1 MWSWDEHQSIRAT
14 AAAWTPWRT
23 TPPEPTVT
31 DPDYRSEGSTLSP
44 RAAGPRP
51 PGPEQPSDMG
61 AIEPA
66 GDAEWPG
73 DMPVGDSES
82 RTERRRDVQGAEPST
97 RAERPAE
104 VPANTVRRGAAV
116 PGSRRA
122 VPHSGGAR
130 PRSAGAVRRPATTGP
145 RPGSR
150 DKDDGAPAG
159 DGGCAI
165 RANTPVRAAAG

>member
-73 DMPVGDSES
+73 DMPVGDIAGRGDRPCDP
-82 RTERRRDVQGAEPST
+82 RTGLEPIG
-97 RAERPAE
+97 RGDL
-104 VPANTVRRGAAV
+104 PANAVRRGAV
-116 PGSRRA
+116 SGSRRA

-130 PRSAGAVRRPATTGP
+130 PRSAGAARRPATNGA

-150 DKDDGAPAG
+150 DSDDEIG
-159 DGGCAI
+159 
-165 RANTPVRAAAG
+165 RAHV

>member
-51 PGPEQPSDMG
+51 PGPEQPSDMP

-66 GDAEWPG
+66 GDAEQPG
-73 DMPVGDSES
+73 DMPV
-82 RTERRRDVQGAEPST
+82 RDVAGRGEQPCDPRTGLGPIGRGDA
-97 RAERPAE
+97 
-104 VPANTVRRGAAV
+104 VWRGAA

-130 PRSAGAVRRPATTGP
+130 PRPAGAARRPAPTGP
-145 RPGSR
+145 RPGNR
-150 DKDDGAPAG
+150 DSDDGAPAG
-159 DGGCAI
+159 DGGCAL
-165 RANTPVRAAAG
+165 RANTPVRVRAAAG